1 MIRYLPRNSRGILV
15 LAVLTGLGGGL
26 SGVGLMATINLALDR
41 KPETLGVLG
50 WVFVGL
56 CASLLLARATS
67 AFLLTRLGQN
77 VIFHLRLSL
86 SRTILATPLPR
97 LQALGSARILACLTQ
112 DAATLAEAFQYLP
125 LTCVDVAMVVGCL
138 AYLSWLSGP
147 LAGLVGVTMIVG
159 IGSFLLADAWAVRGL
174 RKARDYDD
182 ILYSHFRSL
191 TQGIKELKLHQPRR
205 DAFIADC
212 LENAATHY
220 RRHYLAGMG
229 AGILA
234 GNWGNGLFYVVIG
247 VVLFVLPLYQD
258 IAPGILR
265 GYCLT
270 ILYMMA
276 PISGLMA
283 ALPVFGRAGIAL
295 GKIEALGQQ
304 PKEPESKASSLPRLF
319 PKPALLELVGV
330 THRYYRGEDERSFTL
345 GPISL
350 KLQPGEL
357 VFLVGGNGSGK
368 TTLSL
373 LLVGLYTPEQGEIR
387 LGGRRITDGNRE
399 SYRQQFSTVF
409 SDFHL
414 FDSLLGF
421 QGRTLDIEARA
432 YLAQLQLE
440 QKVRIES
447 GAFST
452 LELSQGQRKRLA
464 LLVAYLENRPFYIF
478 DEWAADQDPPFK
490 NIFYTEIL
498 PALKA
503 RGKTVI
509 VITHDDGYFH
519 MADRCLKLEEGRLFE
534 MPAAEWKRTRTP
546 ETDTGHDWGQTY
558 AEISL

>member
-1 MIRYLPRNSRGILV
+1 MIRLLLRESRWIL
-15 LAVLTGLGGGL
+15 LASLLTGLGSGLGGA
-26 SGVGLMATINLALDR
+26 GLVAVINQALEPGA
-41 KPETLGVLG
+41 PEGLV

-56 CASLLLARATS
+56 AVWLWAARTAS
-67 AFLLTRLGQN
+67 AFFLVRLGQN
-77 VIFHLRLSL
+77 VVFGLRLKL
-86 SRTILATPLPR
+86 SRQVLAAPFAR
-97 LQALGSARILACLTQ
+97 LQALGPSRILACLTQ
-112 DAATLAEAFQYLP
+112 DITNLAEAFRWLP
-125 LTCVDVAMVVGCL
+125 LICVNAAMIVGCL
-138 AYLSWLSGP
+138 AYLGWLSGP
-147 LAGLVGVTMIVG
+147 LAAMVGAALALG
-159 IGSFLLADAWAVRGL
+159 IASFRLAEARAWRGL
-174 RKARDYDD
+174 KLARECDD
-182 ILYSHFRSL
+182 ALYGHFHSL
-191 TQGIKELKLHQPRR
+191 AHGIKELKLHRHRR
-205 DAFIADC
+205 EAFLGERLA
-212 LENAATHY
+212 ETAARY
-220 RRHYLAGMG
+220 RHHYLTGTG
-229 AGILA
+229 LSIVA
-234 GNWGNGLFYVVIG
+234 GNWGNSLFYVVIG
-247 VVLFVLPLYQD
+247 LVLFVLPDYQ
-258 IAPGILR
+258 AVGPEVLR

-270 ILYMMA
+270 ILYLMS
-276 PISGLMA
+276 PVGGLIES
-283 ALPVFGRAGIAL
+283 LPVFGQAGVAL
-295 GKIEALGQQ
+295 KKLEILEQT
-304 PKEPESKASSLPRLF
+304 PEEPDNPAPLSSRLF

-345 GPISL
+345 GPINL

-387 LGGRRITDGNRE
+387 LGGRRVTDANRE

-421 QGRTLDIEARA
+421 QGRELDAEARA
-432 YLAQLQLE
+432 YLTQLRLDH
-440 QKVRIES
+440 KVRIES

-498 PALKA
+498 PTLKA

-509 VITHDDGYFH
+509 VITHDDSYFH
-519 MADRCLKLEEGRLFE
+519 VADRCLKLEEGQLFE
-534 MPAAEWKRTRTP
+534 MPTAEWKQTRAP
-546 ETDTGHDWGQTY
+546 ETDTGHDWGKTY